1 MSIQELVEK
10 VRDEWEEIFI
20 QQEED
25 IRNIFL
31 TNLETPISMG
41 ITIELITLEETDY
54 LAGKLNLICEGEDE
68 EPIGWSEIGIS
79 ENIFEGMA
87 DFLSEAFTDWA
98 QKGAD
103 NGTLLF
109 PEKISKIIN
118 QEGEIEFYGVNV
130 LWNDEAVH

>member
-10 VRDEWEEIFI
+10 VRSEWEEIFI

-68 EPIGWSEIGIS
+68 KPIGWSEIGIS

-109 PEKISKIIN
+109 PEEISKIIN

-130 LWNDEAVH
+130 FWNDETVH

>member
-1 MSIQELVEK
+1 
-10 VRDEWEEIFI
+10 
-20 QQEED
+20 
-25 IRNIFL
+25 
-31 TNLETPISMG
+31 MG

-98 QKGAD
+98 KRG
-103 NGTLLF
+103 
-109 PEKISKIIN
+109 
-118 QEGEIEFYGVNV
+118 
-130 LWNDEAVH
+130 